1 MTTSLIITSRGLTTC
16 AFVLLVATSVF
27 PQPRHVV
34 GMPVVAHAPRET
46 ATAASSAL
54 LSTLTS
60 QPPLRPATLRRNL
73 HVADNLADVVERM
86 WERSPTFRRQCA
98 RLANAPLSVT
108 LRMGLRRGSERA
120 RAHTL
125 VTREAGKRTVA
136 DITIDINYQKVELIG
151 HELEHLIEQL
161 DGVDLAAQVVRRVAR
176 RTDAGHYETQRAIQ
190 VGRRVAK
197 EVKRFKEPPGGARVA
212 GKR

>member
-1 MTTSLIITSRGLTTC
+1 
-16 AFVLLVATSVF
+16 
-27 PQPRHVV
+27 
-34 GMPVVAHAPRET
+34 
-46 ATAASSAL
+46 
-54 LSTLTS
+54 
-60 QPPLRPATLRRNL
+60 
-73 HVADNLADVVERM
+73 
-86 WERSPTFRRQCA
+86 
-98 RLANAPLSVT
+98 

-136 DITIDINYQKVELIG
+136 DITIDITYGYQKVELIG

-161 DGVDLAAQVVRRVAR
+161 DGVDLAAHIARRVAR

-197 EVKRFKEPPGGARVA
+197 EVKRFKEPPGEARVA